1 MATQEHQRLQEAH
14 DNAHLWKKW
23 GPYLSERQ
31 WGTVREDYSAG
42 GNAWEY
48 FSHEQARA
56 RAYRW
61 GEDGIAGIS
70 DDQQQLCF
78 AFAFWNGADPILK
91 ERMFGLTNSEG
102 NHGEDV
108 KEYYFYLDS
117 TPTHSYMKYLYKYPQ
132 SAYPYT
138 DLVETNRRRGRSE
151 PEYELLDTGVFDH
164 DRYFDIFIEYAKRS
178 PEDILIQI
186 TVHNRG
192 DNRALLYVL
201 PTLWFRNTWSWS
213 ADAPRPRIEQTELH
227 SAGHDGHGRHGGH
240 GGHGGHVMKAVHDAL
255 GKKYLYCEGAERL
268 LFTEN
273 ETNLQRLYS
282 VSNTSAYCKDGINE
296 AVVEGNSAAVNPGQR
311 GTKAAAQYQLT
322 LGPGE
327 SHTIR
332 LRLRDMPP
340 ARLTAGN
347 SAGSIVGRDFD
358 QIIQRRREEADQF
371 YASITPPHVSDDA
384 RNVMRQALAGM
395 LWSKQFYNYDVER
408 WLVGDMPTEPAP
420 PPAHV
425 HGRNADWYHLRAAD
439 ILSMPDK
446 WEYPWFASWDLA
458 VHTIPLAVVDL
469 DFAKDQLHQMVRALY
484 EHPNGQIPAYEWA
497 FGDVN
502 PPIHAWATWRVYLAE
517 REQRGTGDKDFLKR
531 IFNKLLLNF
540 TWWVN
545 RKDAFGN
552 NIFEGGF
559 LGLDNIG
566 VFDRSAP
573 LPTGGTLEQSDGT
586 SWMAFYCLMMMQI
599 SLELASDEPAYA
611 EMAVKFLQH
620 FVYIA
625 LAMDKI
631 GPHGDSL
638 WDEEDGFFYDLLR
651 LPDGRTERLKVR
663 SLVGLLPLCAIALIP
678 PQSIEE
684 LPGIRQTMELYAQ
697 DHPAVRDLGLFAK
710 PGRYG
715 IRLLGVLNED
725 KVRRILHRMLDEDE
739 FLSPYGIRAIS
750 RYHKDHPYRLWVGG
764 QEWRVD
770 YEPAESS
777 TGLFGGNSNWR
788 GPVWMPVNL
797 LLVEALAKLGFYFGE
812 TFKID
817 FPTGSGNL
825 LTLGQVA
832 DEIGK
837 RLISIFLR
845 SEAET
850 GDGQHRGQHRGHR
863 PIYGGTEKFQSD
875 PYWRDLILFYEYIHG
890 DNGAGIGASHQ
901 TGWTGA
907 VAALIQ
913 AAGNLPG
920 QIDTLIQGQ
929 KLQPASAHAR

>member
-1 MATQEHQRLQEAH
+1 
-14 DNAHLWKKW
+14 
-23 GPYLSERQ
+23 
-31 WGTVREDYSAG
+31 
-42 GNAWEY
+42 
-48 FSHEQARA
+48 
-56 RAYRW
+56 
-61 GEDGIAGIS
+61 
-70 DDQQQLCF
+70 
-78 AFAFWNGADPILK
+78 
-91 ERMFGLTNSEG
+91 
-102 NHGEDV
+102 
-108 KEYYFYLDS
+108 
-117 TPTHSYMKYLYKYPQ
+117 
-132 SAYPYT
+132 
-138 DLVETNRRRGRSE
+138 
-151 PEYELLDTGVFDH
+151 
-164 DRYFDIFIEYAKRS
+164 
-178 PEDILIQI
+178 
-186 TVHNRG
+186 
-192 DNRALLYVL
+192 
-201 PTLWFRNTWSWS
+201 
-213 ADAPRPRIEQTELH
+213 
-227 SAGHDGHGRHGGH
+227 
-240 GGHGGHVMKAVHDAL
+240 
-255 GKKYLYCEGAERL
+255 
-268 LFTEN
+268 
-273 ETNLQRLYS
+273 
-282 VSNTSAYCKDGINE
+282 
-296 AVVEGNSAAVNPGQR
+296 
-311 GTKAAAQYQLT
+311 
-322 LGPGE
+322 
-327 SHTIR
+327 
-332 LRLRDMPP
+332 
-340 ARLTAGN
+340 
-347 SAGSIVGRDFD
+347 
-358 QIIQRRREEADQF
+358 
-371 YASITPPHVSDDA
+371 
-384 RNVMRQALAGM
+384 
-395 LWSKQFYNYDVER
+395 
-408 WLVGDMPTEPAP
+408 
-420 PPAHV
+420 
-425 HGRNADWYHLRAAD
+425 
-439 ILSMPDK
+439 MPDK

-458 VHTIPLAVVDL
+458 VHTIALAVVDL

-502 PPIHAWATWRVYLAE
+502 PPIHAWATWRVYMAE

-552 NIFEGGF
+552 NVFEGGF

-611 EMAVKFLQH
+611 EMAIKFLQH

-631 GPHGDSL
+631 GPNGDSL

-651 LPDGRTERLKVR
+651 LPDGSTERLKVR

-684 LPGIRQTMELYAQ
+684 LPGIRQVLELYAQ
-697 DHPAVRDLGLFAK
+697 EHPTLRDLGLFTK
-710 PGRYG
+710 PGRYD

-725 KVRRILHRMLDEDE
+725 KLRRILHRMLDEDE

-750 RYHKDHPYRLWVGG
+750 RYHKDHPYQLWVGG

-812 TFKID
+812 TFKIA
-817 FPTGSGNL
+817 FPTGSDNL

-845 SEAET
+845 SEVDT
-850 GDGQHRGQHRGHR
+850 GDGRHRGHR
-863 PIYGGTEKFQSD
+863 PVYGGTEKFQRD
-875 PYWRDLILFYEYIHG
+875 PHWRDLILFYEYIHG

-907 VAALIQ
+907 VAALIK

-929 KLQPASAHAR
+929 KLHAASARTR